1 MSFEY
6 KQVAIFGNA
15 MTVLIPLEWID
26 VSDYR
31 PVPDNQEM
39 FSDFGGEEEVAVEAE
54 VVVVEKK
61 KKKLR
66 PSMICVEIVES
77 IGDEVTKIDSSKV
90 RAEDNLAKFYLED
103 LKDLMD
109 VQRTSETTTTTT
121 RDWRFVTTEIEE
133 EKGNKKKAAVVSK
146 LCSMFENSCEVV
158 KDRVDHETMGSLMTL
173 PIDEEEEEEEE
184 INKESSASERTQTTF
199 DYTKDKCEWISFAE
213 EENCLVPSKDENGN
227 DVNESVTI
235 SMFVHRLEKKYE
247 TDILVSFV
255 RPYSNKTTA
264 QTKNNPGNVASQTLQ
279 MIDWSLLGLDD

>member
-39 FSDFGGEEEVAVEAE
+39 FSDFGGEEEVAVEAI

-109 VQRTSETTTTTT
+109 VQRTSEKIG
-121 RDWRFVTTEIEE
+121 RAHV
-133 EKGNKKKAAVVSK
+133 
-146 LCSMFENSCEVV
+146 
-158 KDRVDHETMGSLMTL
+158 
-173 PIDEEEEEEEE
+173 
-184 INKESSASERTQTTF
+184 
-199 DYTKDKCEWISFAE
+199 
-213 EENCLVPSKDENGN
+213 
-227 DVNESVTI
+227 
-235 SMFVHRLEKKYE
+235 
-247 TDILVSFV
+247 
-255 RPYSNKTTA
+255 
-264 QTKNNPGNVASQTLQ
+264 
-279 MIDWSLLGLDD
+279 